1 MRNAL
6 PYDDS
11 FLCETV
17 VVFLFLVLIVPQFR
31 SVELRISF
39 YNSFFSLPSW
49 FVPYQKISTTQFQLC
64 DLSIVLDSEVKTLK
78 FVIKC
83 FQFIERGIKYYLKR

>member
-1 MRNAL
+1 MIN
-6 PYDDS
+6 DS

-17 VVFLFLVLIVPQFR
+17 IVFLFMVLVGPQVR
-31 SVELRISF
+31 PVELSISF

-49 FVPYQKISTTQFQLC
+49 FFPYQKTSTTQLQLC
-64 DLSIVLDSEVKTLK
+64 DLSIVMDNEVKTLK

-83 FQFIERGIKYYLKR
+83 FQFIERGIKYDLKRMGC